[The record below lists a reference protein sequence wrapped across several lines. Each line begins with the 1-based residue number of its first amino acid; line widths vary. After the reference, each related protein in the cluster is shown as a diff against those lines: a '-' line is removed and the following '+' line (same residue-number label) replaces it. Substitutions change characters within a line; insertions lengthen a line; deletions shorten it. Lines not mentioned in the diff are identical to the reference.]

1 MIQISPQ
8 SDRWIVTG
16 APFWALAGNADLSG
30 IRLDSIGAGAQARTA
45 VMRAGYESLQHSVQ
59 QLPARGRPKLPR
71 WEDYAGAQAAMSLN
85 VRMDATTFA
94 QTTNAPLNNGNPYD
108 RPRGLDYP
116 SLLSAIPVAPIAPG
130 AESYNLRYRDVSGS
144 WKVFQAGQSNALN
157 PYVPAVSEDAPLPI
171 LTAYA
176 DEVDNDWLTDLS
188 EGHAGVDHMPATL
201 AALQRGALEWQYNL
215 LTVGIAGLQ
224 AHNLTTL
231 PMTRVGTASTW
242 STSMTDAQIDT
253 YTGEVIT
260 AIANHQIAAPMAF
273 RPRRAFVASSLIAL
287 LASRSNYAGGGN
299 GGAWGMFQAKLAAL
313 GISEIVRVDW
323 LNRITS
329 TTHGI
334 WIPMDEL
341 PDRAAGATERVVAM
355 SPTMVASWTHE
366 GRLVKRW
373 ATRVGGLIQPIKDGA
388 LMIEVTA

>member
-1 MIQISPQ
+1 MIQISPS
-8 SDRWIVTG
+8 SDRWTVTG
-16 APFWALAGNADLSG
+16 APFWSLAGNADLSG
-30 IRLDSIGAGAQARTA
+30 IRLDSIGAGVQARTA

-59 QLPARGRPKLPR
+59 QLPTRSRPRLPR
-71 WEDYAGAQAAMSLN
+71 WEDYAGAQAAMSI
-85 VRMDATTFA
+85 RMDATTFA

-108 RPRGLDYP
+108 RVRGLDYQ
-116 SLLSAIPVAPIAPG
+116 SLLSAIPAAPIAPG

-144 WKVFQAGQSNALN
+144 WKVFQAGQSNQLN

-176 DEVDNDWLTDLS
+176 DEIDNDWLTELT
-188 EGHAGVDHMPATL
+188 EANAGVNHLPATL
-201 AALQRGALEWQYNL
+201 AALQRGALEWQYTL
-215 LTVGIAGLQ
+215 LTTGIAGLQ
-224 AHNLTTL
+224 AHNLSTL

-253 YTGEVIT
+253 YTGEVIA
-260 AIANHQIAAPMAF
+260 AIAAHVIAAPMAF
-273 RPRRAFVASSLIAL
+273 KPRRVFVASSLIAL
-287 LASRSNYAGGGN
+287 LAGRSNYAGGGN
-299 GGAWGMFQAKLAAL
+299 GGAWGMFQAKLGAL

-329 TTHGI
+329 AAHGI

-373 ATRVGGLIQPIKDGA
+373 AVRVGGLIQPTRDGA
-388 LMIEVTA
+388 LMIEVPA